1 MNINKIIKNLK
12 IYDSTLIRFKEV
24 EKNYKYYLR
33 LLDTLSKENLAL
45 FLEVIK
51 QEEITYN
58 QKMEGE
64 SNLLIEMDKLAYE
77 TNSISYLAKIIND
90 KEPFNLNNVKKLHH
104 LVIRGTIDDK
114 IKNYDYRKRNIK
126 VGRIVDGKEVISYI
140 PPEHKDVIPLVVKVL
155 NFLNE
160 DDSKL
165 FDNIFLK
172 PLIAHVLLA
181 IIQPFGNGN
190 TRLARLIQYGKILD
204 LTNQKYKTNFKLPTF
219 YLSDNYMK
227 NKGYRN
233 KIRTL
238 ANSMHNDD
246 WDDWFK
252 YNIILIEEQLFY
264 LSSQIP
270 KIKNKRI

>member
-126 VGRIVDGKEVISYI
+126 VGKIVDGKEVISYI

-219 YLSDNYMK
+219 YLSDSYIR
-227 NKGYRN
+227 NKGYRE
-233 KIRTL
+233 KIGIL

-264 LSSQIP
+264 LNSQIP

>member
-126 VGRIVDGKEVISYI
+126 VGKIVDGKEVISYI

-219 YLSDNYMK
+219 YLSDSYIR
-227 NKGYRN
+227 NKGYRE
-233 KIRTL
+233 KIGIL
-238 ANSMHNDD
+238 ANSMHNDN
-246 WDDWFK
+246 WNAWFK
-252 YNIILIEEQLFY
+252 YNIISIEEQLFY
-264 LSSQIP
+264 LNSQIP